1 MTPSR
6 RAVTPPLL
14 SFFPLRRS
22 RAGDGAAPPAF
33 TSFTPHAAAPLSLSL
48 SLWEGG
54 GGRLLR
60 GRAAMKDLSLF
71 LLKNSLSSK
80 LKKGIRNFCSG
91 AASTTTLEQQGT
103 AVATEEEEEQGEVV
117 EPPMTLEQMIRRLEM
132 EEAAARRAK
141 VAAEEEEDRQ
151 RRRRM
156 SCVNSSDVLRSARRA
171 LDQYPRFSLDGRDA
185 MYRSS
190 FLAGGERR
198 RFAGGGTAVV
208 AGERLMGLEAVPVPV
223 PPPPVAGWR
232 GRLRPSAA
240 AARKESLRRTG
251 RRELEK
257 ERLVMGLRGHWRPVR
272 RRESVGSCSA
282 PPPPEEW
289 PDWRRFAGFR

>member
-1 MTPSR
+1 
-6 RAVTPPLL
+6 
-14 SFFPLRRS
+14 
-22 RAGDGAAPPAF
+22 
-33 TSFTPHAAAPLSLSL
+33 
-48 SLWEGG
+48 
-54 GGRLLR
+54 
-60 GRAAMKDLSLF
+60 MKDLSLF

-103 AVATEEEEEQGEVV
+103 AAATEEEEEEQGEVV

-208 AGERLMGLEAVPVPV
+208 AGERVLWCEPGIVAKLMGLEAVPVPV
-223 PPPPVAGWR
+223 PPPPPPVAGWR
-232 GRLRPSAA
+232 GRRRPSAA